1 MSWTT
6 MDFDHLN
13 GVRDLLQRLAE
24 SPLVRRTLPNAAAI
38 CQQYFH
44 FKKDPAESMSKFL
57 VREALGYAE
66 FIEALLM
73 LYEDKRGIRQH
84 EKTFDLP
91 EEMPRDDPYW
101 RRGWRQDDEYY
112 EPAAEDG
119 AANANDDQ
127 QQDPRPRPGD
137 AGDGSIGGQSPMR
150 RAGGLPSSAGGN
162 SNGGNGNVN
171 DEVFAEPAEFSLAD
185 SFALNVLRGFR
196 LLQSAGLTS
205 EEKRDILSATKG
217 DLDFSVV
224 VAAIQTLWDEQFLGK
239 HPNRNAS
246 NSNYFMDSFHV
257 DDTEGYQEWDDTHDT
272 YWGESSWHD
281 SSWDD
286 GGWYDNRF
294 QGTWNEARFHQPE
307 PARDD
312 PPEDQGL
319 QESLQAEKEA
329 EALALQANRTWAE
342 AQRATQA
349 LRRDRGF
356 GQSRPTPNDGRCFTC
371 GGDRLAR
378 DCPGRRHP
386 GYKGKGKGGKN
397 HYNTEWYEP
406 DIFAFHKGGKFKGS
420 KSKKGSK
427 SLHWLDANAVWKGKG
442 KYRGPT
448 SGCLPV
454 NAYASEMM
462 YGLEMQP
469 EHLDLHNT
477 SVTSKMNPGSAL
489 LDCGATASAGPEAS
503 VQNLINSIVA
513 ADRQTSVTIAKYRRP
528 FFRFGDG
535 KWGQAN
541 YQVTVSSSVSG
552 TTRSFTMF
560 CLPNPPEF
568 NSPDFDK
575 TNMVPVLLGM
585 DHLSGRDTPES
596 AITIDFSTGM
606 SLESNNP
613 TPVIQQL
620 PSNSKGHYVRD
631 VVQYL
636 TLGHVN
642 HDGTPSIHVVEGELQ
657 SAELQALEF
666 HPVEF
671 YDMAISDAQHDE
683 RNLERSRENL
693 LALHAHRHGHAAAS
707 ATLASMCQTGVST
720 TPNSKVSASCL
731 AAHGAAGTSSILRAG
746 HREGNQGGNTGQEPS
761 NAFGPGADHG
771 PRRSGSTIRQETM
784 ALQGHPQPYETSQQC
799 SWSMGALRCVQSSA
813 ELHSKEGKPIQQHQT
828 REPGD
833 GREDAGRAEGSDAW
847 LPSHGDDLSR
857 HAEEDRCR
865 RDLGQH
871 DPQGDSRAAHGCT
884 ACGVSKFPK
893 GQGQV
898 DGGWNYKTVTF
909 EAHDELYNNL
919 GSGEQSSGVS
929 ERCAG
934 RHSPATSP
942 GGTSHRDSSGCG
954 ESGQCLR
961 TGHAVNDKKF
971 KPMTHSMAA
980 KVMLFATTMMATMTT
995 MVTSF
1000 ALDDRD
1006 GLWEVAC
1013 APHSWLSQAA
1023 EQQGLRPRRINLES
1037 GFDLYRPETWKQL
1050 HALRRQHRP
1059 KRIWFSLPCTKWCPW
1074 TSVNYSTDERKEI
1087 LESYRRRER
1096 RMLWHAYHFIKS
1108 TLEEDPETLLYWE
1121 WPHPCFGWNQAPLLA
1136 LQDLLQQLGHDWD
1149 QCRIDGCRYH
1159 MRDKSGDLLKKK
1171 WMIKTND
1178 NSFHSQFRAK
1188 VCTNNHCHGRIEGQE
1203 TEKSAYYPWQ
1213 LVQSIAR
1220 FWAKQTCS
1228 HQQIRRMSH
1237 LGVAEVD
1244 WCEGE
1249 LLPAQSSSSTSRPSQ
1264 PSSPM
1269 ESTDVTSTSTSPTPL
1284 SQQEAERWKVKL
1296 THFHRAAG
1304 HCSSRNL
1311 ARIARDAQLEPWKV
1325 RMAADFK
1332 CPVCEAIKPGG
1343 ISSGKVP
1350 PAATH
1355 AQFGPWEALGLDV
1368 AEWTIPGKTTKQKFL
1383 LMIDMA
1389 TRLRMVYPLLDSYDI
1404 TQIRIENAEL
1414 VIQAVTLGWLA
1425 TYPKPYVIVADNAKS
1440 FTSEKFAD
1448 FCRDSGIELSFP
1460 AEKEA
1465 WAHGLVEHA
1474 IKDVKTTASAIQI
1487 DNITQDPLI
1496 SSTLAASALNSTE
1509 HVNGFSSHQ
1518 WAFGRDYTISDED
1531 RRLFSQLGDRAAF
1544 ASMVAAREKAEQVAT
1559 TTRSQRILSRL
1570 ANSKARQ
1577 PLRQFQI
1584 ADLVMIWRQVLP
1596 AHVHKGPRGGMK
1608 KSSRPGWV
1616 GPGRVIF
1623 TEMLPH
1629 QDQDDPRRHIVWVLL
1644 QGKLLRCS
1652 VHSVRPTT
1660 PTEKLHHEL
1669 YYREDPTKRRSLQDL
1684 VPQREYTDIMDEIP
1698 TPDQLELPYL
1708 PRAPDNTTVVPGTWR
1723 ARGKVSPGD
1732 KAWVEMPRTSP
1743 LGLGIRAPT
1752 VTPFGL
1758 GGSASS
1764 SLGPGPGLL
1773 PEATVEP
1780 PAMDLEPS
1788 TEDPVND
1795 YSTGPAARD
1804 TPPAVPHPEEPDYK
1818 RLKGPEN
1825 YDLKW
1830 IEQLTADAQL
1840 EANSGDLYSA
1850 FLDTEDFMM
1859 ITFDLEM
1866 DSHRQRKMLE
1876 RNPVL
1881 YLTKKMSG
1889 SEVQL
1894 ARLNEQDKQLF
1905 HRAKLKEVDSFLKNQ
1920 AVRKALND
1928 KELADAHGADRI
1940 IKARWVLTWKP
1951 ISPDET
1957 DEAKQDQQ
1965 TNPKTTVSR
1974 EGSRKAKARIVL
1986 LGYQQPSLLDRQ
1998 FRTAA
2003 PVQSMI
2009 GRNMIYLFS
2018 SPSSVA

>member
-1 MSWTT
+1 MASERDQQSVPSWDGTAHTWRRYTREVCWYVRGTAVEKRRYCATKLVGKLQGPARLLAMSWTT

-91 EEMPRDDPYW
+91 EEMPRDDQYW

-127 QQDPRPRPGD
+127 QDPRARPGD

-162 SNGGNGNVN
+162 SNGGNGGNGNVN

-185 SFALNVLRGFR
+185 SFVLNVLRGFR

-239 HPNRNAS
+239 HPNRSAS
-246 NSNYFMDSFHV
+246 NSNYFMDNFHV

-286 GGWYDNRF
+286 GGWYDNHF
-294 QGTWNEARFHQPE
+294 QGTWNEAQFHQPE
-307 PARDD
+307 SARDD

-371 GGDRLAR
+371 GGDHLAR
-378 DCPGRRHP
+378 DCPDRRHP

-427 SLHWLDANAVWKGKG
+427 SMHWLDANAVWKGKG

-448 SGCLPV
+448 SGRLPV

-528 FFRFGDG
+528 FFRFGNG

-642 HDGTPSIHVVEGELQ
+642 HDGNPSIHVVEGELQ
-657 SAELQALEF
+657 SAELQSLEF

-671 YDMAISDAQHDE
+671 YDMAVSDAQHDE

-693 LALHAHRHGHAAAS
+693 LALHAHRHGHATAS
-707 ATLASMCQTGVST
+707 ATLASMCQPGNST
-720 TPNSKVSASCL
+720 TPNSKVSASVPRN
-731 AAHGAAGTSSILRAG
+731 GPGTSSELQPG
-746 HREGNQGGNTGQEPS
+746 HRDGNQGCYSGQECA
-761 NAFGPGADHG
+761 NASGSSPDHG
-771 PRRSGSTIRQETM
+771 ARRPRSSSREVSMAMSRRSQAHE
-784 ALQGHPQPYETSQQC
+784 ASQQR
-799 SWSMGALRCVQSSA
+799 SWGMGALQHLQPA
-813 ELHSKEGKPIQQHQT
+813 PELHTKEGKPIQQHQA
-828 REPGD
+828 RESRD
-833 GREDAGRAEGSDAW
+833 GSTHAGRTSTHDEG
-847 LPSHGDDLSR
+847 LPADCDHLPG
-857 HAEEDRCR
+857 HAEEDRCGGDTSPHHR
-865 RDLGQH
+865 QGGPHPRALGC
-871 DPQGDSRAAHGCT
+871 PSGR
-884 ACGVSKFPK
+884 VSKPE
-893 GQGQV
+893 GQGE
-898 DGGWNYKTVTF
+898 DKCHYKTVTF
-909 EAHDELYNNL
+909 EASDELYGINL
-919 GSGEQSSGVS
+919 GSGDHSTFVSQHHPAGHATAFDSRGDGASQPTPADPPSCTSGRTSS
-929 ERCAG
+929 
-934 RHSPATSP
+934 
-942 GGTSHRDSSGCG
+942 RDTLGDG
-954 ESGQCLR
+954 DPGQCLR
-961 TGHAVNDKKF
+961 AGHAVNDKKF

-1059 KRIWFSLPCTKWCPW
+1059 KRIWFSLPCTLDF
-1074 TSVNYSTDERKEI
+1074 SE
-1087 LESYRRRER
+1087 
-1096 RMLWHAYHFIKS
+1096 
-1108 TLEEDPETLLYWE
+1108 LL
-1121 WPHPCFGWNQAPLLA
+1121 
-1136 LQDLLQQLGHDWD
+1136 
-1149 QCRIDGCRYH
+1149 
-1159 MRDKSGDLLKKK
+1159 
-1171 WMIKTND
+1171 
-1178 NSFHSQFRAK
+1178 
-1188 VCTNNHCHGRIEGQE
+1188 HGR
-1203 TEKSAYYPWQ
+1203 
-1213 LVQSIAR
+1213 
-1220 FWAKQTCS
+1220 
-1228 HQQIRRMSH
+1228 
-1237 LGVAEVD
+1237 
-1244 WCEGE
+1244 
-1249 LLPAQSSSSTSRPSQ
+1249 
-1264 PSSPM
+1264 
-1269 ESTDVTSTSTSPTPL
+1269 
-1284 SQQEAERWKVKL
+1284 
-1296 THFHRAAG
+1296 
-1304 HCSSRNL
+1304 
-1311 ARIARDAQLEPWKV
+1311 
-1325 RMAADFK
+1325 
-1332 CPVCEAIKPGG
+1332 
-1343 ISSGKVP
+1343 
-1350 PAATH
+1350 
-1355 AQFGPWEALGLDV
+1355 
-1368 AEWTIPGKTTKQKFL
+1368 
-1383 LMIDMA
+1383 
-1389 TRLRMVYPLLDSYDI
+1389 
-1404 TQIRIENAEL
+1404 
-1414 VIQAVTLGWLA
+1414 
-1425 TYPKPYVIVADNAKS
+1425 
-1440 FTSEKFAD
+1440 
-1448 FCRDSGIELSFP
+1448 
-1460 AEKEA
+1460 
-1465 WAHGLVEHA
+1465 AHG
-1474 IKDVKTTASAIQI
+1474 
-1487 DNITQDPLI
+1487 DP
-1496 SSTLAASALNSTE
+1496 
-1509 HVNGFSSHQ
+1509 
-1518 WAFGRDYTISDED
+1518 
-1531 RRLFSQLGDRAAF
+1531 
-1544 ASMVAAREKAEQVAT
+1544 
-1559 TTRSQRILSRL
+1559 
-1570 ANSKARQ
+1570 
-1577 PLRQFQI
+1577 
-1584 ADLVMIWRQVLP
+1584 
-1596 AHVHKGPRGGMK
+1596 
-1608 KSSRPGWV
+1608 
-1616 GPGRVIF
+1616 
-1623 TEMLPH
+1623 
-1629 QDQDDPRRHIVWVLL
+1629 
-1644 QGKLLRCS
+1644 
-1652 VHSVRPTT
+1652 
-1660 PTEKLHHEL
+1660 
-1669 YYREDPTKRRSLQDL
+1669 
-1684 VPQREYTDIMDEIP
+1684 
-1698 TPDQLELPYL
+1698 
-1708 PRAPDNTTVVPGTWR
+1708 
-1723 ARGKVSPGD
+1723 
-1732 KAWVEMPRTSP
+1732 
-1743 LGLGIRAPT
+1743 
-1752 VTPFGL
+1752 
-1758 GGSASS
+1758 
-1764 SLGPGPGLL
+1764 
-1773 PEATVEP
+1773 
-1780 PAMDLEPS
+1780 
-1788 TEDPVND
+1788 
-1795 YSTGPAARD
+1795 
-1804 TPPAVPHPEEPDYK
+1804 
-1818 RLKGPEN
+1818 
-1825 YDLKW
+1825 
-1830 IEQLTADAQL
+1830 
-1840 EANSGDLYSA
+1840 
-1850 FLDTEDFMM
+1850 
-1859 ITFDLEM
+1859 
-1866 DSHRQRKMLE
+1866 
-1876 RNPVL
+1876 
-1881 YLTKKMSG
+1881 
-1889 SEVQL
+1889 
-1894 ARLNEQDKQLF
+1894 
-1905 HRAKLKEVDSFLKNQ
+1905 
-1920 AVRKALND
+1920 
-1928 KELADAHGADRI
+1928 
-1940 IKARWVLTWKP
+1940 
-1951 ISPDET
+1951 
-1957 DEAKQDQQ
+1957 
-1965 TNPKTTVSR
+1965 
-1974 EGSRKAKARIVL
+1974 
-1986 LGYQQPSLLDRQ
+1986 
-1998 FRTAA
+1998 
-2003 PVQSMI
+2003 
-2009 GRNMIYLFS
+2009 
-2018 SPSSVA
+2018 